1 MKGFVRLFK
10 HILCMPII
18 LLVIL
23 LAGIFLLFYIPID
36 LLKYLHSPYYQTTK
50 EKYTFLCDLSPY
62 FKLYN
67 VIAENSLPV
76 DFYRNKNVKINAF
89 GYFVF
94 KDTLILNDHIPHFDK
109 SEQDWFVSQ
118 SENDG
123 SDILVKLHFVIQNEM
138 DEANRTIGQPVCEKA
153 VLLVEK
159 DALDKDDLKEADS
172 VPYLLLYEKRGLF
185 RELSRWFCK
194 NNAALPETSAE

>member
-1 MKGFVRLFK
+1 M
-10 HILCMPII
+10 
-18 LLVIL
+18 
-23 LAGIFLLFYIPID
+23 
-36 LLKYLHSPYYQTTK
+36 
-50 EKYTFLCDLSPY
+50 
-62 FKLYN
+62 
-67 VIAENSLPV
+67 
-76 DFYRNKNVKINAF
+76 
-89 GYFVF
+89 
-94 KDTLILNDHIPHFDK
+94 ILNDHIPHFDK

-172 VPYLLLYEKRGLF
+172 IPYLLLYEKRGLF
-185 RELSRWFCK
+185 RELSRWLRK
-194 NNAALPETSAE
+194 NNAALPETSEE